1 MYKLKVFEDRYG
13 QYNKQLPVLSEG
25 IRYFGYVISECS
37 HDYMMTDDER
47 EEFNDELKS
56 CRSKMLNE
64 TTQQTYKLLEQITDN
79 NIDIYREILKGNLDI
94 LRGKDDNNI
103 RIREENAIYTENIE
117 VVEKNVPLILS
128 LYKYYSIDSI
138 KSIYRYCTDSKTNR
152 INFAKLDRIK
162 RFISI
167 VNSIRK
173 SRLDLPIY
181 RFVIDTKKF
190 AVENPITTK
199 DVVDNFLSS
208 YAVKIANNV
217 KNLIVED
224 VVYLKMV
231 HEKITH
237 LFKVLINQSKA
248 SKGKVS
254 LEPFNLIWET
264 KDIFDKEYG
273 GLSTK
278 TFFLQE
284 LIDDMKT
291 DDIPENSFGYIDENI
306 TLEELELTAKL
317 SINNND
323 VQNEVLTSVN
333 KSYAY
338 NEYSVKDGSN
348 DRFMEKQRNTN
359 SLRDSIFDSLES
371 DTTVPIKVDKQ
382 TELPF

>member
-1 MYKLKVFEDRYG
+1 
-13 QYNKQLPVLSEG
+13 
-25 IRYFGYVISECS
+25 
-37 HDYMMTDDER
+37 MTDDER

-306 TLEELELTAKL
+306 TLEEIAEKCGT
-317 SINNND
+317 INYEIMSTISER
-323 VQNEVLTSVN
+323 VP
-333 KSYAY
+333 
-338 NEYSVKDGSN
+338 
-348 DRFMEKQRNTN
+348 RNF
-359 SLRDSIFDSLES
+359 LF
-371 DTTVPIKVDKQ
+371 
-382 TELPF
+382 